1 MLMDVPRVPG
11 QTSSDDAA
19 FLARVSAAV
28 FHNPFSDAR
37 HAVDLELAEA
47 DDDTPRAELL
57 ERVVHRVESRLME
70 IAGGETLDVR
80 RFRGESRQRIEHAV
94 LFLLFHRY
102 ADAFDAFIEG
112 QVAGEAAGQGAAFAG
127 ALMTDL
133 EAYGFRKEAAAHMVA
148 IFFQMR
154 RAFYFIDHSLTGRA
168 PCMRTFRE
176 RLWNNVCTADIGRYA
191 SLLTDRMEDFSTI
204 LLGPTGSGKGAAAA
218 AIGRSGFIPYDPR
231 RQRFLDAFTSA
242 FIPINLSAYPD
253 TLIESELFG
262 HRKGAFTGAIDTYDG
277 VLGRC
282 SPHGAVFLDEIGEV
296 SIPVQIKLL
305 RVLQERNFTP
315 VGSHTAMP
323 FRGRVIAATH
333 QDLDAMRR
341 EGTFRDDFYYR
352 LCSDVIEVP
361 PLRLRISEDPGELEL
376 LLESVLTRILGQE
389 DSGLVDEVATKLRRD
404 VPEDYAWPGNVRELE
419 QATRRILMGH
429 AFRPDLG
436 AATTDDRGALVEG
449 VDAGALT
456 AKGLVSLYC
465 RVLHARHGTYEEVA
479 RRVELDRRTVK
490 KHIVGEA

>member
-1 MLMDVPRVPG
+1 MDVPRVSG
-11 QTSSDDAA
+11 QLSSEDAA
-19 FLARVSAAV
+19 FLARVSEAV
-28 FHNPFSDAR
+28 FHNPFSEAR
-37 HAVDLELAEA
+37 QAVDLELAEA
-47 DDDTPRAELL
+47 GPDMPREALL
-57 ERVVHRVESRLME
+57 ERVVQRVEARLVKV
-70 IAGGETLDVR
+70 AGGETLDVR
-80 RFRGESRQRIEHAV
+80 RFRGEARQRVEHAA

-102 ADAFDAFIEG
+102 ADAFDAFIEA
-112 QVAGEAAGQGAAFAG
+112 QVAGEGVSPSLPFTAE
-127 ALMTDL
+127 LMKEL
-133 EAYGFRKEAAAHMVA
+133 EAYGFRKDAAAHMVA
-148 IFFQMR
+148 VFFQMR
-154 RAFYFIDHSLTGRA
+154 RAFYFVDQSLVGRA
-168 PCMRTFRE
+168 PCMRTLRE

-191 SLLTDRMEDFSTI
+191 SLLTERMEDFSTI

-218 AIGRSGFIPYDPR
+218 AIGRSGFIPYDVR
-231 RQRFLDAFTSA
+231 RQRFVDAFTSA
-242 FIPINLSAYPD
+242 FIPINLSAYPA

-296 SIPVQIKLL
+296 SVPVQIKLL
-305 RVLQERNFTP
+305 RVLQDRNFTP
-315 VGSHTAMP
+315 VGSHTALP

-333 QDLDAMRR
+333 QDLGAMRR

-361 PLRLRISEDPGELEL
+361 PLRLRLSEDSGELEL
-376 LLESVLTRILGQE
+376 LLESLLARILGHE
-389 DSGLVDEVATKLRRD
+389 DSGLVDDVATKLRRD
-404 VPEDYAWPGNVRELE
+404 VPAGYPWPGNVRELE
-419 QATRRILMGH
+419 QATRRVLMGH
-429 AFRPDLG
+429 RFTGD
-436 AATTDDRGALVEG
+436 AATVGTDDRHALARG

-465 RVLHARHGTYEEVA
+465 RLLHQRHGTYEEVA

>member
-1 MLMDVPRVPG
+1 MGVHRTSG
-11 QTSSDDAA
+11 QVGADDAA
-19 FLARVSAAV
+19 FLAQVSAAV

-37 HAVDLELAEA
+37 HAVDLALAGAE
-47 DDDTPRAELL
+47 DDTPRAELL

-70 IAGGETLDVR
+70 IAGGDSLDVR
-80 RFRGESRQRIEHAV
+80 RFRGELRQSIEHAA

-102 ADAFDAFIEG
+102 ADAFDAFIEA
-112 QVAGEAAGQGAAFAG
+112 QVAGDAGGHGASFTR
-127 ALMTDL
+127 ALMNDL
-133 EAYGFRKEAAAHMVA
+133 EAYGFRKDAAAHMVA
-148 IFFQMR
+148 VFFQMR
-154 RAFYFIDHSLTGRA
+154 RAFYFIDQSLTGRA
-168 PCMRTFRE
+168 PCMRSLRA
-176 RLWNNVCTADIGRYA
+176 RLWNNICTADIGRYA

-231 RQRFLDAFTSA
+231 RDAFVDVFTAA

-305 RVLQERNFTP
+305 RVLQERSFTP
-315 VGSHTAMP
+315 VGSHTPLP

-333 QDLDAMRR
+333 QDLGAMRAA
-341 EGTFRDDFYYR
+341 GTFRDDFYYR

-361 PLRLRISEDPGELEL
+361 PLRLRLAEDPGELEL
-376 LLESVLTRILGQE
+376 LLERVLLRIVGHE
-389 DSGLVDEVATKLRRD
+389 DSGLVDEVATALRRD
-404 VPEDYAWPGNVRELE
+404 VPADYAWPGNVRELE

-429 AFRPDLG
+429 AFRPD
-436 AATTDDRGALVEG
+436 AARSNADDRTALGEG

-465 RVLHARHGTYEEVA
+465 RVLYARHGTYEDVA

-490 KHIVGEA
+490 KHIVGEG

>member
-1 MLMDVPRVPG
+1 MGVPPVSG
-11 QTSSDDAA
+11 QLSSEDAA

-28 FHNPFSDAR
+28 FHNPFSEAR
-37 HAVDLELAEA
+37 HTVDLELAEA
-47 DDDTPRAELL
+47 DGSLPRAELL
-57 ERVVHRVESRLME
+57 DRVVERVQTRLVKV
-70 IAGGETLDVR
+70 AGADSLDVR
-80 RFRGESRQRIEHAV
+80 RFRGEARERVEHAV

-102 ADAFDAFIEG
+102 ADPFDAFIEA
-112 QVAGEAAGQGAAFAG
+112 QVAGQASGQGLPFTG
-127 ALMTDL
+127 QLMDEL

-148 IFFQMR
+148 VFFQMR
-154 RAFYFIDHSLTGRA
+154 RAFYFIDRSLVGRA
-168 PCMRTFRE
+168 PCMRSLRE
-176 RLWNNVCTADIGRYA
+176 QLWNNVCTADIGRYA
-191 SLLTDRMEDFSTI
+191 SLLTERMEDFSTI
-204 LLGPTGSGKGAAAA
+204 MLGPTGSGKGAAAA
-218 AIGRSGFIPYDPR
+218 AIGRSGFIPYDAA
-231 RQRFLDAFTSA
+231 RQRFVDAFTSA
-242 FIPINLSAYPD
+242 FIPINLSAYPA

-262 HRKGAFTGAIDTYDG
+262 HRKGAFTGAIDSYDG

-315 VGSHTAMP
+315 VGSHTALP

-333 QDLDAMRR
+333 QDLTAMRR

-361 PLRLRISEDPGELEL
+361 PLRLRLAEDEGELEL
-376 LLESVLTRILGQE
+376 LLEHLLARILGDD
-389 DSGLVDEVATKLRRD
+389 DSGLVDEVATKLRRG
-404 VPEDYAWPGNVRELE
+404 VKGDYPWPGNVRELE
-419 QATRRILMGH
+419 QATRRILMGN
-429 AFRPDLG
+429 AFTGETG
-436 AATTDDRGALVEG
+436 AAATDDRRALVEG

-465 RVLHARHGTYEEVA
+465 RTLHARHGTYEEVA

-490 KHIVGEA
+490 KHIVDEG

>member
-1 MLMDVPRVPG
+1 MNAHRMPG
-11 QTSSDDAA
+11 ALSPEDAT
-19 FLARVSAAV
+19 FLASVSSAV
-28 FHNPFSDAR
+28 FHNPFSEAR
-37 HAVDLELAEA
+37 QAVDLRLADA
-47 DDDTPRAELL
+47 DADTPREALL
-57 ERVVHRVESRLME
+57 GRVVQRVEERLVQ
-70 IAGGETLDVR
+70 IAGGETLDLR
-80 RFRGESRQRIEHAV
+80 RFRGEARQRVEHAV

-102 ADAFDAFIEG
+102 ADPLDAFIEA
-112 QVAGEAAGQGAAFAG
+112 QVAGESSGV
-127 ALMTDL
+127 ALPFTAELMREL

-148 IFFQMR
+148 VFFQMR
-154 RAFYFIDHSLTGRA
+154 RAFYFIDRSLVGRA
-168 PCMRTFRE
+168 PCMRALRE

-218 AIGRSGFIPYDPR
+218 AVGRSGFIPYDPR
-231 RQRFLDAFTSA
+231 RQRFVDAFTSA
-242 FIPINLSAYPD
+242 FIPINLSAYPT

-262 HRKGAFTGAIDTYDG
+262 HRKGAFTGAMDSYDG

-305 RVLQERNFTP
+305 RVLQERSFTP

-333 QDLDAMRR
+333 QDLTAMRR

-361 PLRLRISEDPGELEL
+361 PLRLRLAEDPGELEL
-376 LLESVLTRILGQE
+376 LLGHVLQRIVGEE
-389 DSGLVDEVATKLRRD
+389 DRSLVDEVATGLRKS
-404 VPEDYAWPGNVRELE
+404 VPTDYPWPGNVRELE
-419 QATRRILMGH
+419 QAARRILMGH
-429 AFRPDLG
+429 TFTGDV
-436 AATTDDRGALVEG
+436 AAAATDDRRALLEG
-449 VDAGALT
+449 VDAGTLT

-465 RVLHARHGTYEEVA
+465 RLLHGRHGTYEEVA

-490 KHIVGEA
+490 KHVVEEG